1 MTATAEAPRLAMP
14 PDFGVAARI
23 RVGIAAGGVL
33 FGAFG
38 VWSATAPIESAAI
51 APGTVVVEST
61 RKTLQHLEGGV
72 VRDILVTDGAKV
84 KAGDVL
90 IRLDGT
96 RARANYHT
104 VADQLAATLVEEARL
119 SAELAGRDMI
129 ALPPELA
136 ALRDAPGIAAMLA
149 GQERILHLHREV
161 LQARIAVWAE
171 RVAQSR
177 AEIEGFKAQDAA
189 LARQMSLIDEETA
202 DARVLMAKG
211 LDRRPHLLALE
222 RSRADLEG
230 RRADMLAQGAR
241 SRQAIA
247 EGVAEMASLQYD
259 AAKDVA
265 EQLRD
270 ARAKTKQ
277 LRDQLQVAADVLA
290 RTDIRAPVAGMVT
303 GLKVHTVGGVIAPGD
318 AILDIVPTRD
328 RLVVEVA
335 IRPEDIHL
343 VHRGQRAQIRLPAYR
358 QRVAP
363 NLSGTLDYV
372 APDRLSDKPPE
383 APHYDGRVVIDEAD
397 LKAHPEIRL
406 VPGMQAESMILT
418 GHTTVALYALS
429 PFIDIFRHALR
440 DR

>member
-1 MTATAEAPRLAMP
+1 MTATAEASRLVTS
-14 PDFGVAARI
+14 PDFGVATRI
-23 RVGIAAGGVL
+23 RAGIAAGALL

-38 VWSATAPIESAAI
+38 AWSATAPIESAAI

-72 VRDILVTDGAKV
+72 VRDILVSDGTKV

-90 IRLDGT
+90 IRLDAT
-96 RARANYHT
+96 RARANNHT
-104 VADQLAATLVEEARL
+104 LADQLAAALAEEARL
-119 SAELAGRDMI
+119 SAELAGRDTF
-129 ALPPELA
+129 AVPPELA
-136 ALRDAPGIAAMLA
+136 ARRDEPGIANLLA

-177 AEIEGFKAQDAA
+177 AEIEGFRAQDAA
-189 LARQMSLIDEETA
+189 LARQIQLIDEETA

-230 RRADMLAQGAR
+230 RRADALAQGAR

-247 EGVAEMASLQYD
+247 EGAAEMASLQYD
-259 AAKDVA
+259 ATKEVA

-270 ARAKTKQ
+270 ARAKTKE

-290 RTDIRAPVAGMVT
+290 RTEIRAPVDGMVT

-318 AILDIVPTRD
+318 TILDIVPMRD
-328 RLVVEVA
+328 RLVIDVA

-343 VHRGQRAQIRLPAYR
+343 VHRGQPAQIRLPAYR
-358 QRVAP
+358 QRIAP
-363 NLSGTLDYV
+363 SLSGTLDYV
-372 APDRLSDKPPE
+372 APDRLSDKPSE
-383 APHYDGRVVIDEAD
+383 APHYEGRVVIDETD

-406 VPGMQAESMILT
+406 VPGMQAEAMILT
-418 GHTTVALYALS
+418 GHSTVALYALS
-429 PFIDIFRHALR
+429 PFIDVFRHALR